1 MIYLQLFLSFVKV
14 GFTSFGGMSMVPV
27 IMEEMGSHGWMTAE
41 DLSNLIAIAE
51 MTPGSLGVNC
61 ATFAGIQ
68 TAGFLGG
75 LVAVLGVLTPALT
88 LTLVVAIFFTR
99 FQKNPVMQRVLRV
112 VKPICVAMISGVLVT
127 LFQSSILPDGAWTL
141 RRWASQSSA
150 SSCSAQKMLHPCRH
164 RPCRRARRGLLRRRS
179 DFIEKSRNL
188 SAFVSS

>member
-68 TAGFLGG
+68 TAGFIGG
-75 LVAVLGVLTPALT
+75 LVA
-88 LTLVVAIFFTR
+88 VAIFFTR

-127 LFQSSILPDGAWTL
+127 LFQSSILPG
-141 RRWASQSSA
+141 RRLDLAA
-150 SSCSAQKMLHPCRH
+150 LGIAVLCFV
-164 RPCRRARRGLLRRRS
+164 LLRTRKCS
-179 DFIEKSRNL
+179 IPAVIGL
-188 SAFVSS
+188 AAALGVVCYGVVPIL

>member
-68 TAGFLGG
+68 TAGFFGG

-112 VKPICVAMISGVLVT
+112 VKPICVAMILGVLVT
-127 LFQSSILPDGAWTL
+127 LFQSSILPG
-141 RRWASQSSA
+141 RRLDLAA
-150 SSCSAQKMLHPCRH
+150 LGIAVLCFV
-164 RPCRRARRGLLRRRS
+164 LLRTRKCS
-179 DFIEKSRNL
+179 IPAVIGL
-188 SAFVSS
+188 AAALGVVCYGVVPIL